1 MSDQDASTIGRSSE
15 NFWIWTAATDLLG
28 IGDVQSVR
36 SQLLERYTNSRMPGV
51 YPSILWDDE
60 DAQKLS
66 IPTPDHPGRHVY
78 ARRPGAAWTE
88 ES

>member
-1 MSDQDASTIGRSSE
+1 MHHTQEQLDRLWLALKSSDA
-15 NFWIWTAATDLLG
+15 
-28 IGDVQSVR
+28 SVR
-36 SQLLERYTNSRMPGV
+36 SELLERYTNSRMPGV

-60 DAQKLS
+60 EAQKLS